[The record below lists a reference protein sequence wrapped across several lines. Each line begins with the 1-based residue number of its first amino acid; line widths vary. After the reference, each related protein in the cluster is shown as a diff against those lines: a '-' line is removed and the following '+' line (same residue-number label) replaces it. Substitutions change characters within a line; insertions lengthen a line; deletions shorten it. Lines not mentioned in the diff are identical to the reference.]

1 MMDGI
6 RKTAVFLLTLK
17 GKISGEIFKRL
28 SEADQEK
35 VLVEIAS
42 PASISP
48 DERATVMDDF
58 LGVMES
64 EGIYAS
70 GGLAE
75 AEALLEQAFGSKR
88 AARDM
93 TDRLQT
99 VIDQTP
105 FSMFNDAEGE
115 EIYSFLSTENP
126 QTIALVLSF
135 LPADKGAQVMELF
148 PSRKQNQIAS
158 RIASMSTITP
168 EAVEEVESTLREKFQ
183 GASQSGQNQTDGPV
197 ILAKIMT
204 KVSRE
209 RADSVLESLEQR
221 NPEAVEKI
229 RENMFTFEDVTLIDD
244 MAFRGEIVSLPCMQT
259 DLPLALKGASDGVK
273 EKFLSNMTDKLRAR
287 IEGTMND
294 LPPQRASDV
303 SGAQRVILDEIRK
316 LEEADKIKISLEQEE
331 MYG

>member
-135 LPADKGAQVMELF
+135 LPADKGAQVIELF
-148 PSRKQNQIAS
+148 PSRKQNQIAA

-168 EAVEEVESTLREKFQ
+168 EAVEEVEATLREKFQ
-183 GASQSGQNQTDGPV
+183 GARQSGQNQTDGPV

>member
-1 MMDGI
+1 MDGI
-6 RKTAVFLLTLK
+6 RKTAIFLLTLK

-28 SEADQEK
+28 SEPDQEK

-42 PASISP
+42 PAAISP
-48 DERATVMDDF
+48 DERAGVMDDF

-105 FSMFNDAEGE
+105 FSMFNDSEGE
-115 EIYSFLSTENP
+115 EVYSFLSTENP
-126 QTIALVLSF
+126 QTIALVLSY
-135 LPADKGAQVMELF
+135 LPAEKAAQVLELF
-148 PSRKQNQIAS
+148 PARKQNQIAA
-158 RIASMSTITP
+158 RVASMATIAP
-168 EAVEEVESTLREKFQ
+168 EAVEEVEGTLKEKFQ
-183 GASQSGQNQTDGPV
+183 GASQGGQNQTDGPV

-204 KVSRE
+204 KVAKE
-209 RADSVLESLEQR
+209 RQDSVLESLEQR

-229 RENMFTFEDVTLIDD
+229 RENMFTFEDVTMIDD
-244 MAFRGEIVSLPCMQT
+244 MAFRGDIGQLPCIQT
-259 DLPLALKGASDGVK
+259 DLALALKGASDAVK
-273 EKFLSNMTDKLRAR
+273 DKFLTNMPEKMKNRV
-287 IEGTMND
+287 EGTMND
-294 LPPQRASDV
+294 LPPQRGSDV
-303 SGAQRVILDEIRK
+303 AAAQRVILDEIRK
-316 LEEADKIKISLEQEE
+316 LEEAGKIKISLEQEE